1 MGKKGGK
8 KRRRIWIPTLSIA
21 VVILLFIIYVFP
33 SVTGVLETT
42 STIEYG
48 SLQVV
53 DSVDVYFVRDE
64 TVYYASRAGQLHYN
78 VNEGDVV
85 RKGTK
90 VLQIKGGADDGSDG
104 NWNGILNRVAG
115 YNMGA
120 SLFSDDM
127 KRVDDELTDLAG
139 MLKSEKEKRLPDQN
153 TIANLQDEMD
163 KLQVKKE
170 HILSAGG
177 TVSAELDA
185 QSMPIGS
192 YGLTPSSYN
201 SPYNGLISYYI
212 DGYETEFSPANMRLL
227 SGEKVKKLDLS
238 HSEQNVKRKYTRI
251 NEPLY
256 KSVKN
261 NNWYALFWVNQSDIS
276 KYRKNADITLR
287 LPKGDVKGSV
297 FDIVADGNEYMII
310 LQFDRYYQ
318 DLCQLRKVHADVVS
332 SDYRGL
338 KVLNSSITT
347 RDGQAGVF
355 IKDISGDYVFK
366 PVKIIASDGEYSL
379 LESSTFQKDTSD
391 GAISVNTV
399 EPYDEILNSG
409 KPDSGLRPSREKN
422 SNKDKAADK
431 NKKTDQSSGKEKG
444 AAPSKSSDKEK
455 AAAPGKS
462 SDKEKAAAPDQS
474 SDKGKG

>member
-1 MGKKGGK
+1 MGKKSSR
-8 KRRRIWIPTLSIA
+8 KRKRIWIPTLAA
-21 VVILLFIIYVFP
+21 VIVILFLIIYVFP

-42 STIEYG
+42 SAIEYG

-53 DSVDVYFVRDE
+53 DSVDVYLVRDE
-64 TVYYASRAGQLHYN
+64 TVYYASRAGQLQYN

-104 NWNGILNRVAG
+104 NWNPILNRVAG
-115 YNMGA
+115 FNMGA

-127 KRVDDELTDLAG
+127 KRVDDELSDLAG
-139 MLKSEKEKRLPDQN
+139 MLKNESEKRLPDQN
-153 TIANLQDEMD
+153 TIANLQDEIN
-163 KLQVKKE
+163 KLKTKKE
-170 HILSAGG
+170 HILETGG
-177 TVSAELDA
+177 SVSLDLNA

-192 YGLTPSSYN
+192 YGLAPSRYT

-238 HSEQNVKRKYTRI
+238 HSEQNVKRKYTRV

-261 NNWYALFWVNQSDIS
+261 NSWYALFWVNQSDIS
-276 KYRKNADITLR
+276 KYKKNADVTLR

-297 FDIVADGNEYMII
+297 FDIVADGDEYMII

-318 DLCQLRKVHADVVS
+318 DLCQLRKVHAEVVS

-347 RDGQAGVF
+347 KNGQAGVYV
-355 IKDISGDYVFK
+355 KDISGDYVFK

-379 LESSTFQKDTSD
+379 LESSTFQKDTSK

-409 KPDSGLRPSREKN
+409 KPDAGLLPSK
-422 SNKDKAADK
+422 
-431 NKKTDQSSGKEKG
+431 GKEKSEKG
-444 AAPSKSSDKEK
+444 SNGTTKVNDTSSNNEK
-455 AAAPGKS
+455 G
-462 SDKEKAAAPDQS
+462 
-474 SDKGKG
+474 

>member
-1 MGKKGGK
+1 MGKKSSR
-8 KRRRIWIPTLSIA
+8 KRRRIWIPTLAAAI
-21 VVILLFIIYVFP
+21 VILLLIIYVFP

-42 STIEYG
+42 SAIEYG

-64 TVYYASRAGQLHYN
+64 TVYYASRAGQIQYN

-90 VLQIKGGADDGSDG
+90 ILQIKGGGDSGSDG
-104 NWNGILNRVAG
+104 NWNTILNRVAG
-115 YNMGA
+115 FNMGA

-127 KRVDDELTDLAG
+127 KRVDDELADLSNT
-139 MLKSEKEKRLPDQN
+139 LKSENEKRLPDQS
-153 TIANLQDEMD
+153 TIADLQNEID
-163 KLQVKKE
+163 KLKLKKE

-177 TVSAELDA
+177 SVSMDMNA
-185 QSMPIGS
+185 QSMPVGS
-192 YGLTPSSYN
+192 YGLAPSSYN

-238 HSEQNVKRKYTRI
+238 HSEQNVKRKYTRV

-276 KYRKNADITLR
+276 KYKKNADITLR

-297 FDIVADGNEYMII
+297 FDIVADGDEYMII

-318 DLCQLRKVHADVVS
+318 DLCQLRKVHAEVVS

-347 RDGQAGVF
+347 KNGQAGVYV
-355 IKDISGDYVFK
+355 KDISGDYVFK

-379 LESSTFQKDTSD
+379 LESSTFQKDTSQ

-409 KPDSGLRPSREKN
+409 KPDAGLRAPKEKGTDK
-422 SNKDKAADK
+422 SSDQTKAASKDKAAGQDK
-431 NKKTDQSSGKEKG
+431 N
-444 AAPSKSSDKEK
+444 
-455 AAAPGKS
+455 
-462 SDKEKAAAPDQS
+462 
-474 SDKGKG
+474 